1 MKKRLWIFYGVLF
14 TAFCGLAFR
23 IYTLSSGYLMS
34 AADKQSSVSVTVAN
48 SRGTVYDRN
57 GTPLVN
63 TENEYRAAV
72 TSDEKALTALSQVLN
87 TQDFKNLQTSL
98 QSGRPAVI
106 TMEKLAAAPGITLF
120 QVPKRY
126 GQRLLAP
133 HLIGYMDADE
143 TEGLTGIEAV
153 LNDTLSAYA
162 GSAKVT
168 YTVDAH
174 GKALNGVSPL
184 VSNTITQ
191 SRGGVQL
198 TLDAEIQQACE
209 DIAAKYIQKGAVV
222 VMDPYSGQIL
232 AGVSLPTFQ
241 PDTTA
246 DVLQDED
253 SPLLNRLLCSYNC
266 GSVFKIVSAAAAL
279 ESGKTTEQVYTCLGS
294 VNIVDTVFRCHHR
307 LGHGSMDMPMA
318 FATSCN
324 CYFIELMQE
333 VGAAPLWQLA
343 NRLGFNSPI
352 TIVKEMQTKSATLPQ
367 TQTLA
372 APAALANL
380 SFGQGELTATPLH
393 IAQLVSTV
401 VNDGKMVTPQLVKG
415 YVDQNGETVSANT
428 PLTSQQVFS
437 SSTAATIRK
446 MMQGVMQEGGTG
458 YAGSPIYGTAGAK
471 TGTAETGWKRSETE
485 EYEIVQSWFAGFY
498 PAEKPQYTIVVLG
511 ENAYNTDAQTAPV
524 FKEITEFLY
533 RKAQE
538 E

>member
-1 MKKRLWIFYGVLF
+1 MKKRLWVFYGVLF
-14 TAFCGLAFR
+14 AAFCGLVFR

-34 AADKQSSVSVTVAN
+34 AADQQSSVSVTVAN
-48 SRGTVYDRN
+48 VRGTIYDRN

-87 TQDFKNLQTSL
+87 SKEFRSLQTAL

-106 TMEKLAAAPGITLF
+106 TLEKLAAAQGITLF

-126 GQRLLAP
+126 SERLLAP

-143 TEGLTGIEAV
+143 TEGLTGIEAE
-153 LNDTLSAYA
+153 LNDTLCAYS

-174 GKALNGVSPL
+174 GKALNGVSPSISDTI
-184 VSNTITQ
+184 SN
-191 SRGGVQL
+191 SKGGIQL
-198 TLDAEIQQACE
+198 TLDADIQQMCE

-222 VMDPYSGQIL
+222 VMDPYSGEIL

-241 PDTTA
+241 PSTTA
-246 DVLQDED
+246 DVLQDENA
-253 SPLLNRLLCSYNC
+253 PLLNRLLCSYNC

-294 VNIVDTVFRCHHR
+294 VNVVDTVFRCHHR

-333 VGAAPLWQLA
+333 VGDAPLWQLA

-352 TIVKEMQTKSATLPQ
+352 KLIKEMQTKTATLPQ
-367 TQTLA
+367 AEMLV

-393 IAQLVSTV
+393 IAQLISTV
-401 VNDGKMVTPQLVKG
+401 VNDGKMVTSQLVKG
-415 YVDQNGETVSANT
+415 YVDQNGEVISVNT

-437 SSTAATIRK
+437 SSTASTIRK

-458 YAGSPIYGTAGAK
+458 YAGSPIYDTAAAK
-471 TGTAETGWKRSETE
+471 TGTAETGWERSETE

-498 PAEKPQYTIVVLG
+498 PAENPRYTIVVLG

-524 FKEITEFLY
+524 FKEIAEFLY
-533 RKAQE
+533 RKTQE